1 MIMKKI
7 LFSVVCLMMVGM
19 QSVKAQVAI
28 AALHH
33 NNAVTIYAAAQIQEA
48 IDAAEPGDTLYL
60 SEGIFGGFTV
70 AKPIAVIGAGQTTQ
84 ISSDVTIGNNGTTL
98 ETGFLLSGV
107 NLLQDLNFKYTIDGA
122 RIMQCMV
129 DGNCDFSSS
138 YSTDN
143 FSNIEI
149 LMSYIKG
156 DLDLSSKIQG
166 ITIVGS
172 KIGQVRNGTAGE
184 GGSTFLNCSIGQTYN
199 SGGSAN
205 NNNDVNCVVGTI
217 YRGVFSNCLYSNL
230 LGNYGAV
237 IHECYQDDFTMPD
250 NLDSPYTDEELRTKG
265 YLGTDNTVVGIT
277 GGQAPF
283 SLVMPVVQVTEHSLE
298 VNQAE
303 RKLRVSLKLGNK

>member
-1 MIMKKI
+1 MKKI

-70 AKPIAVIGAGQTTQ
+70 AKPIAIIGAGQTTQ
-84 ISSDVTIGNNGTTL
+84 ISSDVTLGQSGVTL
-98 ETGFLLSGV
+98 EAGFLLSGV
-107 NLLQDLNFKYTIDGA
+107 NLLQDLNFRYTIDGV
-122 RIMQCMV
+122 RIMQCMI
-129 DGNCDFSSS
+129 DGNCDFSGNSS
-138 YSTDN
+138 ESY
-143 FSNIEI
+143 SNIEI

-156 DLDLSSKIQG
+156 TLSMSSKIQG
-166 ITIVGS
+166 ITVIGS
-172 KIGQVRNGTAGE
+172 KVGNIQNGSAGE
-184 GGSTFLNCSIGQTYN
+184 GGSTFLNCNIGSTSIYSN
-199 SGGSAN
+199 AEN
-205 NNNDVNCVVGTI
+205 NNYVNCIVGYT
-217 YRGVFSNCLYSNL
+217 YRGVLSNCLYKSND
-230 LGNYGAV
+230 YGV
-237 IHECYQDDFTMPD
+237 TSNCYQDDFTMPG

>member
-1 MIMKKI
+1 MKK
-7 LFSVVCLMMVGM
+7 LFLLVVCLMMVGM
-19 QSVKAQVAI
+19 QSVKAQVAV

-48 IDAAEPGDTLYL
+48 IYAAEAGDTLYL

-129 DGNCDFSSS
+129 DGNCDFPSSNG
-138 YSTDN
+138 TDN
-143 FSNIEI
+143 ISNIEI

-156 DLDLSSKIQG
+156 YLDLSAKTQG
-166 ITIVGS
+166 ITVVGS
-172 KIGQVRNGTAGE
+172 KIGQVRGGTTGE

-199 SGGSAN
+199 SGVIAN
-205 NNNDVNCVVGTI
+205 NNNYVNCVVGTI

>member
-7 LFSVVCLMMVGM
+7 LFSVVCLMMFGM

-33 NNAVTIYAAAQIQEA
+33 NNAVTIYASAQIQEA

-70 AKPIAVIGAGQTTQ
+70 AKPIAIIGAGQTTQ
-84 ISSDVTIGNNGTTL
+84 ISSDVTLGQSGVTL
-98 ETGFLLSGV
+98 EAGFLLSGA
-107 NLLQDLNFKYTIDGA
+107 NLLQDLHFKYTIDGA
-122 RIMQCMV
+122 RIMQCMI
-129 DGNCDFSSS
+129 DGNCDFSTTSS
-138 YSTDN
+138 SS

-149 LMSYIKG
+149 LMSNIKG
-156 DLDLSSKIQG
+156 NLDMSLRIQG
-166 ITIVGS
+166 ITVVGS
-172 KIGQVRNGTAGE
+172 KIENIQNGSAGE
-184 GGSTFLNCSIGQTYN
+184 GGATFLNCNIRIAGN
-199 SGGSAN
+199 SSSSEN
-205 NNNDVNCVVGTI
+205 NNYANCIVGTNHF
-217 YRGVFSNCLYSNL
+217 GVFSNCLYSTKSSGVTSN
-230 LGNYGAV
+230 
-237 IHECYQDDFTMPD
+237 CYQDDFTMPD

-283 SLVMPVVQVTEHSLE
+283 SLVMPVVQVIEHSLE

>member
-1 MIMKKI
+1 MKK
-7 LFSVVCLMMVGM
+7 LFLLVVCLMMVGM
-19 QSVKAQVAI
+19 QSVKAQVAV

-48 IDAAEPGDTLYL
+48 IYAAEAGDTLYL

-70 AKPIAVIGAGQTTQ
+70 DKLIAIIGAGQTTQ
-84 ISSDVTIGNNGTTL
+84 ISSDVTIGNIGGTL
-98 ETGFLLSGV
+98 ETGLLLSGA

-129 DGNCDFSSS
+129 DGNCDFPSSNG
-138 YSTDN
+138 TDN
-143 FSNIEI
+143 ISNIEI

-156 DLDLSSKIQG
+156 YLDLSAKTQG
-166 ITIVGS
+166 ITVVGS
-172 KIGQVRNGTAGE
+172 KIGQVRGGTTGE

-199 SGGSAN
+199 SGVIAN
-205 NNNDVNCVVGTI
+205 NNNYVNCVVGTI

>member
-1 MIMKKI
+1 MKKI

-33 NNAVTIYAAAQIQEA
+33 NNAVTIYAAAQIQDA
-48 IDAAEPGDTLYL
+48 IDVSEPGDTLYL

-70 AKPIAVIGAGQTTQ
+70 AKPIAIIGAGQTTQ
-84 ISSDVTIGNNGTTL
+84 ISSDVTIGNIGGTL
-98 ETGFLLSGV
+98 ETGLLLSGA

-129 DGNCDFSSS
+129 DGNCDFPSSNG
-138 YSTDN
+138 TDN
-143 FSNIEI
+143 ISNIEI

-156 DLDLSSKIQG
+156 YLDLSAKTQG
-166 ITIVGS
+166 ITVVGS
-172 KIGQVRNGTAGE
+172 KIGQVRGGTTGE

-199 SGGSAN
+199 SGVIAN
-205 NNNDVNCVVGTI
+205 NNNYVNCVVGTI

>member
-1 MIMKKI
+1 MKKI

-70 AKPIAVIGAGQTTQ
+70 AKPIAIIGAGQTTQ
-84 ISSDVTIGNNGTTL
+84 ISSDVTIGQSGVTL

-107 NLLQDLNFKYTIDGA
+107 NLLQNLNFKYTIDGV
-122 RIMQCMV
+122 RIMQCMI
-129 DGNCDFSSS
+129 DGNCDFSSNYTS
-138 YSTDN
+138 DS

-156 DLDLSSKIQG
+156 YIDVSSKIQG
-166 ITIVGS
+166 ITVVGS
-172 KIGQVRNGTAGE
+172 KIWLVHYGTAGE
-184 GGSTFLNCSIGQTYN
+184 GGSTFLNCNIGSTSSEN
-199 SGGSAN
+199 NGN
-205 NNNDVNCVVGTI
+205 NNNFVNCIIGTL
-217 YRGVFSNCLYSNL
+217 YRGVFSNCLYSDYRS
-230 LGNYGAV
+230 GYGAV
-237 IHECYQDDFTMPD
+237 TSNCYQDDFTMPD

>member
-19 QSVKAQVAI
+19 QSVKAQVAV

-48 IDAAEPGDTLYL
+48 INAAEAGDTLYL

-70 AKPIAVIGAGQTTQ
+70 DKPIAIIGAGQTTQ
-84 ISSDVTIGNNGTTL
+84 ISSDVTIGNIGGTL
-98 ETGFLLSGV
+98 ETGLLLSGA

-138 YSTDN
+138 NGTDN
-143 FSNIEI
+143 FSNIEM

-156 DLDLSSKIQG
+156 YLDLSAKIQG
-166 ITIVGS
+166 ITVVGS
-172 KIGQVRNGTAGE
+172 KIGQVRGGTAGE

-199 SGGSAN
+199 SGVSAN
-205 NNNDVNCVVGTI
+205 NNNYVNCVVGTI
-217 YRGVFSNCLYSNL
+217 YRGVFSNCLYSDYSSGL
-230 LGNYGAV
+230 GAV

>member
-33 NNAVTIYAAAQIQEA
+33 NNAVTIYASAQIQEA

-70 AKPIAVIGAGQTTQ
+70 AKPIAIIGAGQTTQ
-84 ISSDVTIGNNGTTL
+84 ISSDVTLGQSGVTL
-98 ETGFLLSGV
+98 EDGFLLSGV
-107 NLLQDLNFKYTIDGA
+107 NLFQDLRFRYTIDGA
-122 RIMQCMV
+122 RIMQCV
-129 DGNCDFSSS
+129 IDGNCDFSGNSS
-138 YSTDN
+138 ESY
-143 FSNIEI
+143 SNIEI

-156 DLDLSSKIQG
+156 NLDMSSRIQG
-166 ITIVGS
+166 ITLVGS
-172 KIGQVRNGTAGE
+172 KIGTVRYGTAGE
-184 GGSTFLNCSIGQTYN
+184 GGSTFLNCNIFNT
-199 SGGSAN
+199 GSASSGQN
-205 NNNDVNCVVGTI
+205 NNYVNCIVD
-217 YRGVFSNCLYSNL
+217 YSLYGVFSNCLIRDISSYSVTHNCYKV
-230 LGNYGAV
+230 NYS
-237 IHECYQDDFTMPD
+237 MPS
-250 NLDSPYTDEELRTKG
+250 NLDSPYTDEELNTNG